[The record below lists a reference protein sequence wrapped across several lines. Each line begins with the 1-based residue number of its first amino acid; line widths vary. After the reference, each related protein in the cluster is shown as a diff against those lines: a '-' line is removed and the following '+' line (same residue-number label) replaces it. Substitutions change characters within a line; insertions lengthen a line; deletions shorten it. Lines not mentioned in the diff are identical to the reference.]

1 MYCSNCGKELCD
13 EAYVCTNCGCLLKE
27 EPILEE
33 NKKEKAN
40 GMAIAG
46 FVCSFLFPVLGWVFG
61 GIGLS
66 NAAKMNGKGK
76 GLSIAAI
83 VIASVNFVLSLIIN
97 VMLY

>member
-1 MYCSNCGKELCD
+1 MYCSNCGKEMCD
-13 EAYVCTNCGCLLKE
+13 EAYVCTACGCLLKE
-27 EPILEE
+27 EPIMEE
-33 NKKEKAN
+33 KEKEKEKAN

-46 FVCSFLFPVLGWVFG
+46 FICSFFVPILGWVFG

-76 GLSIAAI
+76 GLSIAAL

-97 VMLY
+97 VM